1 MVYGYDCEK
10 AFEKHAAHTSIIHLH
25 GVENDKDHLALDRLA
40 EDNVRMAMDILR
52 RFEGVV
58 SLEVFSYEKLKASM
72 KFLAGQLSDHPTKN

>member
-1 MVYGYDCEK
+1 
-10 AFEKHAAHTSIIHLH
+10 
-25 GVENDKDHLALDRLA
+25 
-40 EDNVRMAMDILR
+40 MAMDILR